1 MNPSREFAMTN
12 HGKFLFAAAAAAL
25 LAGCASQAAET
36 ADAKPDPRQG
46 EEVNNIC
53 FSQQIR
59 NWRENDNRSI
69 IVEVG
74 TRDEYKLDLMGTC
87 QPQDAFMSVGLV
99 SRIGGGSCLE
109 RGDKLVTDSRYSD
122 GSCSIRRIY
131 KWNKDAAMEQPP
143 AAS

>member
-1 MNPSREFAMTN
+1 MLHMT
-12 HGKFLFAAAAAAL
+12 HTRTLFSAAIAAIL
-25 LAGCASQAAET
+25 LAGCASPPPAET

-53 FSQQIR
+53 FTQQIR
-59 NWRENDNRSI
+59 NWRENDRRSI

-74 TRDEYKLDLMGTC
+74 VRDEYKLDLMGTC
-87 QPQDAFMSVGLV
+87 QPQDAFLSVGLV
-99 SRIGGGSCLE
+99 GRVGGGSCLE
-109 RGDKLVTDSRYSD
+109 RGDKLVTDARYND

-131 KWNKDAAMEQPP
+131 KWNKDAGKETP